1 MPTNLPPMRAT
12 HQFTALAGS
21 WSYDTWG
28 TNGRPIV
35 LIPAVLFDRTTW
47 WPTAADLRPDATMI
61 AVDLPGHGTS
71 SRRERYEADDLVDDL
86 AELIASLQLRRAP
99 VMVGHGPSA
108 TLATLFAARYAT
120 HAVVAVDPCPP
131 SILTAGLDAY
141 LHTMGADVI
150 PEQYRCIVEPAH
162 DRDLLRAYARG
173 LGNRR
178 PATTTA
184 GVTPARL
191 AVHSSGP
198 DLPATDPEVAQQWHH
213 EVYDV
218 VGRFAH
224 LSAADRFA
232 EHLRA
237 LL

>member
-1 MPTNLPPMRAT
+1 MTANLPPMRVT
-12 HQFTALAGS
+12 HQFTAQAGS
-21 WSYDTWG
+21 WCYDTWG
-28 TNGRPIV
+28 TNGRPVV
-35 LIPAVLFDRTTW
+35 LIPAVLFDRATW

-61 AVDLPGHGTS
+61 AVDLPGHGAS
-71 SRRERYEADDLVDDL
+71 SRRECYDVDELVDDL
-86 AELIASLQLRRAP
+86 AALIAGLQLRRAP
-99 VMVGHGPSA
+99 VLVGHGPSA

-131 SILTAGLDAY
+131 SVLTTGLDAY
-141 LHTMGADVI
+141 LNTMGADAI
-150 PEQYRCIVEPAH
+150 PEQYRCIVEPTC
-162 DRDLLRAYARG
+162 DRGLLRGYARG

-191 AVHSSGP
+191 AVHSSTP
-198 DLPATDPEVAQQWHH
+198 DLPATDPVVAQQWHH
-213 EVYDV
+213 EIYDV
-218 VGRFAH
+218 AGRFAH

-232 EHLRA
+232 DHLRA